1 MLIADMNRPGQG
13 WINVSQDAMLDL
25 QLSLEASGR

>member
-1 MLIADMNRPGQG
+1 MLIADMNCPGQG

-25 QLSLEASGR
+25 RLSLKESGR